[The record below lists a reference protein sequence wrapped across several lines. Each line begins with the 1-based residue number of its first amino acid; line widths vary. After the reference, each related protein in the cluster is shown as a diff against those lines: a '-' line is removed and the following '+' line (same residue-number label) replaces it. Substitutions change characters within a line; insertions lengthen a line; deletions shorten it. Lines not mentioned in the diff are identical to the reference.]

1 MSESYIPIA
10 CAQYDGY
17 EIAIMHKKHLR
28 IKWSDDSGEQHT
40 ENILPKDIRVK
51 DKQEFL
57 IAEVVDGE
65 AICVRLDKI
74 TLLES

>member
-1 MSESYIPIA
+1 MTKPYQPIP
-10 CAQYDGY
+10 CALHDEY

-40 ENILPKDIRVK
+40 ENILPKDILVK

-57 IAEVVDGE
+57 IAEVGGE
-65 AICVRLDKI
+65 AVCVRLDKI
-74 TLLES
+74 TSLES